1 MNKYPDLD
9 SFQLRC
15 FLAVVETKN
24 FTRAAERLGRT
35 QSAISQQIS
44 NLELDLGKPLFVRD
58 TRTMHLTV
66 EGETLIGYARQI
78 LSLQQALFSRMQ
90 ESDLE
95 GEIRLGTPEDFA
107 TIYLPEVLS
116 AFAQAYPKIRL
127 NVECDLTL
135 NLLQKFEQG
144 VFDIILAKQI
154 VQGIA
159 PLGVPVWQEH
169 LEWVCS
175 ETYTPLLTPE
185 SLLSLVLAPNPCVY
199 RKRAMEALDGVNI
212 PWRVVYSS
220 PSYAG
225 TVAAVKAG
233 LGMTVLPR
241 TMIPVGLNTM
251 QQPWLPDLANTHI
264 VLLVQQGA
272 ASATVTLQEFILQEL
287 KKAGTLGR

>member
-9 SFQLRC
+9 NFQLRC

-24 FTRAAERLGRT
+24 FTRAAERLRRT

-78 LSLQQALFSRMQ
+78 LSLQQELFSRMQ

-144 VFDIILAKQI
+144 AFDIILAKQI

-159 PLGVPVWQEH
+159 PLGVPVWREH

-175 ETYTPLLTPE
+175 ERYTPLLTPE

-241 TMIPVGLNTM
+241 TMIPVGLKTM

-272 ASATVTLQEFILQEL
+272 ASATVTLQDFILQEL